1 MNIKVELQL
10 ASPDEGVPAAG
21 LFRDWVNAAA
31 SLAAVNARGDIDE
44 AELAIRVVGSE
55 ESRALNHRYRRLDRP
70 TNVLAF
76 PAEVPEYVG
85 EPALGDLV
93 ICRDVVLREA
103 REQGKPEQAHWAH
116 MVVHGTL
123 HLLGHDHQDADQA
136 REMEALEVQILDRL
150 GYADPYR
157 ARAGS
162 APPAARAEDA
172 TP

>member
-1 MNIKVELQL
+1 MNIHVELQL
-10 ASPDEGVPAAG
+10 ASPGEDVPAAG
-21 LFRDWVNAAA
+21 QFRDWVNAAA
-31 SLAAVNARGDIDE
+31 GLAAGAAHGAIDE

-55 ESRALNHRYRRLDRP
+55 ESRALNHRYRQLDRP

-93 ICRDVVLREA
+93 ICRDVVIREA